1 MRSLILSVL
10 FSLMGS
16 QLALAGSSS
25 KMKFESVADVPTLG
39 EWGMIAMFV
48 VLGIVGAL
56 VLRKGLASKS

>member
-10 FSLMGS
+10 FILMGS
-16 QLALAGSSS
+16 QLALAGTNANGMVISTSI
-25 KMKFESVADVPTLG
+25 PTLD

-56 VLRKGLASKS
+56 VLRKSLASKS